1 MQAQEE
7 KRKDLTMEKTIRDLV
22 KRVARERRLDLNDD
36 AIVQYQDLIGHA
48 TVEENQ
54 ELANT
59 PELMETFYW
68 IYGAAYGTVAAI
80 KFYLNNSDKIAD
92 LQCEKEEYKAKAE
105 KTAKELETARG
116 SIKELEGQL
125 HETVR
130 DMDGMSREVE
140 DLKSIID
147 DDQTEIT
154 RLKALLF
161 DLQEE
166 NNALRKR
173 VM

>member
-1 MQAQEE
+1 
-7 KRKDLTMEKTIRDLV
+7 METTIRDLV
-22 KRVARERRLDLNDD
+22 KRVARERRLDLNDE

-125 HETVR
+125 KETKR
-130 DMDGMSREVE
+130 DMDGTLKELDAYKGVVNTQDREIM
-140 DLKSIID
+140 K
-147 DDQTEIT
+147 
-154 RLKALLF
+154 LKAKMY
-161 DLQEE
+161 DLMEE
-166 NNALRKR
+166 ISKPKENQNVR
-173 VM
+173 VL

>member
-1 MQAQEE
+1 ME
-7 KRKDLTMEKTIRDLV
+7 KNIKDLC
-22 KRVARERRLDLNDD
+22 KRVARDRRLDLNDE

-125 HETVR
+125 KECKR
-130 DMDGMSREVE
+130 DMDGTVGQLEEQRRINKVQDE
-140 DLKSIID
+140 
-147 DDQTEIT
+147 EIT
-154 RLKALLF
+154 RLKAKLY

-166 NNALRKR
+166 NDVLRKR